1 MTTILIKSEQC
12 FFVRLCS
19 SVSFRMIMLC
29 FAKYE
34 TYETGFRMQGVFF
47 REIRNS
53 FCMKFS
59 RILYERNSSV
69 NPSFN
74 CSQCKVRATPT
85 WAASAHEKIFRE
97 SKLYLCEQARI
108 LYHMNKGAQIGNR
121 QKKTANKKFVTLSL
135 QEIIRKA
142 VCLKNFVF

>member
-1 MTTILIKSEQC
+1 MKSEQC

-19 SVSFRMIMLC
+19 FVSFRMIMLC

-69 NPSFN
+69 NPSAY
-74 CSQCKVRATPT
+74 VLGAI
-85 WAASAHEKIFRE
+85 AASTISVFDVACV
-97 SKLYLCEQARI
+97 CE
-108 LYHMNKGAQIGNR
+108 GCCC
-121 QKKTANKKFVTLSL
+121 KF
-135 QEIIRKA
+135 
-142 VCLKNFVF
+142 